1 MRTGMLLS
9 ICLWA
14 GIAYFVTGCAG
25 VELGGKL
32 GMYRVDERKES
43 QATYQRNT
51 KPLKCWFV
59 DCSPK
64 ATEEEVQGS

>member
-14 GIAYFVTGCAG
+14 GIAYLVTGCAG
-25 VELGGKL
+25 VELGGKF

-64 ATEEEVQGS
+64 TTEEVQGS